1 MSFSGKV
8 KEELVKHIPNA
19 RHCQIA
25 QITAMITMEGKVSIS
40 AKEEYRIIVT
50 TESIYVATCYYE
62 LLRRAFRICP
72 ETVCRKN
79 RLVSGGY
86 TYQVLVLQHDE
97 AMKILEATKL
107 IHPVDI
113 SGDAY
118 SNIYEDTIQH
128 LVVQNLCCKR
138 AFLKGSFLA
147 AGSISD
153 PQKGYH
159 FEIVCDSEEKAVM
172 MKEMMECFEL
182 EPKIIPRKKYFVL
195 YLKEGSMIADM
206 LKIME
211 AHISLLEFENV
222 RILRDVR
229 NDVNR
234 KVNCETANLN
244 KTVNAA
250 VKQVEDIL
258 YLKEQGKLLDLPKS
272 LLEIADLRLE
282 YQDAS
287 LKELG
292 GMLNP
297 PVGKSG
303 VNHRLRKISNY
314 ANEIREK
321 EENKF

>member
-1 MSFSGKV
+1 MSFSAEV
-8 KEELVKHIPNA
+8 KEELVKHIPSA

-25 QITAMITMEGKVSIS
+25 QIAAMITMEGKVSIS
-40 AKEEYRIIVT
+40 ADEEYRIIIT
-50 TESIYVATCYYE
+50 TESIYVAECYDE
-62 LLRRAFRICP
+62 LVRRAFHICP
-72 ETVCRKN
+72 EILCRKN
-79 RLVSGGY
+79 RSVNGGY
-86 TYQVLVLQHDE
+86 IYQILVLQHEE
-97 AMKILEATKL
+97 AMRILEATKL
-107 IHPVDI
+107 IHPVDV
-113 SGDAY
+113 STDAY
-118 SNIYEDTIQH
+118 ANIYEDTIQQ
-128 LVVQNLCCKR
+128 LVVQNVCCKR

-258 YLKEQGKLLDLPKS
+258 YLKGRGKLTNLPKP
-272 LLEIADLRLE
+272 LLEIADLRSE

-292 GMLNP
+292 DMLNP

-314 ANEIREK
+314 ANEVREK

>member
-1 MSFSGKV
+1 MSFSAKV
-8 KEELVKHIPNA
+8 KEELIKHIPKA

-25 QITAMITMEGKVSIS
+25 QIAAMITMEGKVSIS
-40 AKEEYRIIVT
+40 EKEEYRIIVT
-50 TESIYVATCYYE
+50 TESIYVARCYYE
-62 LLRRAFRICP
+62 LVRRAFSISP
-72 ETVCRKN
+72 EVIYRKN
-79 RLVSGGY
+79 KAVNGSY
-86 TYQVLVLQHDE
+86 TYQILVLSHTE
-97 AMKILEATKL
+97 AMRILEATKL
-107 IHPVDI
+107 IHSADA
-113 SGDAY
+113 SEDAY
-118 SNIYEDTIQH
+118 SNIYEDTVNH
-128 LVVQNLCCKR
+128 LVVQNLCCKK

-159 FEIVCDSEEKAVM
+159 FEIVCDSEEKALM
-172 MKEMMECFEL
+172 MKEMMECFSL
-182 EPKIIPRKKYFVL
+182 EPKIILRKRYFVV

-206 LKIME
+206 LTIME

-229 NDVNR
+229 NDINR

-258 YLKEQGKLLDLPKS
+258 YLKEQGKLLNLPKP
-272 LLEIADLRLE
+272 LLEVADLRLE

-292 GMLNP
+292 DMLNP

-314 ANEIREK
+314 ANEVREK

>member
-1 MSFSGKV
+1 
-8 KEELVKHIPNA
+8 
-19 RHCQIA
+19 
-25 QITAMITMEGKVSIS
+25 
-40 AKEEYRIIVT
+40 
-50 TESIYVATCYYE
+50 
-62 LLRRAFRICP
+62 
-72 ETVCRKN
+72 
-79 RLVSGGY
+79 
-86 TYQVLVLQHDE
+86 
-97 AMKILEATKL
+97 
-107 IHPVDI
+107 
-113 SGDAY
+113 
-118 SNIYEDTIQH
+118 
-128 LVVQNLCCKR
+128 
-138 AFLKGSFLA
+138 
-147 AGSISD
+147 
-153 PQKGYH
+153 
-159 FEIVCDSEEKAVM
+159 

-258 YLKEQGKLLDLPKS
+258 YLKGRGKLTNLPKP

-292 GMLNP
+292 DMLNP

-314 ANEIREK
+314 ANEVREK